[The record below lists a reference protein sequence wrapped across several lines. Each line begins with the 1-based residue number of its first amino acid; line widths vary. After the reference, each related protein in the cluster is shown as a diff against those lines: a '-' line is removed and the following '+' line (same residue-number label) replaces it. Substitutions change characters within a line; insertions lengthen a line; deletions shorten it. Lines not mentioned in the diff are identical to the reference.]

1 MHEDIETEIEKLEEK
16 ISDLKNKMKF
26 TRDSF
31 DKEDLKLKI
40 SNIDQQ
46 IRTLERF
53 RKKS

>member
-1 MHEDIETEIEKLEEK
+1 MQDIDLEIEKLKDK

-31 DKEDLKLKI
+31 DKEELKLKI
-40 SNIDQQ
+40 SNMDQQ

-53 RKKS
+53 KKKS